1 MLFVASAFAG
11 EPEVLDPDTVA
22 NIENPLKVIVTEN
35 GQKTEVKVEGTSSQ
49 PDYRFLYSIT
59 KETEEKGLPTL
70 STPFMSRSHRHYPRR
85 ETVVCNDMYFG
96 IVTPYDTPEPFRT
109 SIEYGVREFL
119 GYRYT
124 PGGGTASF
132 GLGVG
137 AGNMKLFI
145 RRHKKVGV
153 ENDMF
158 ELTDAPEGARNV
170 HSHLMI
176 WRLHV
181 PFYYRQR
188 IHRSFGFKISATM
201 NFNVA
206 AKAKTSYRLDDE
218 KHTLKVKGLH
228 QRLLTPDFTF
238 AIGDF
243 DAFSVYVRWSPVSV
257 FKHRFGPEIKT
268 LSFGLSMG
276 L

>member
-11 EPEVLDPDTVA
+11 EPEELDPDTVA

-35 GQKTEVKVEGTSSQ
+35 GQKTEVKVEGTASQ

-70 STPFMSRSHRHYPRR
+70 STPFMSRSRHHYPRR
-85 ETVVCNDMYFG
+85 ETVVANDIYFG
-96 IVTPYDTPEPFRT
+96 IVAPYNSPEPIRT
-109 SIEYGVREFL
+109 SMEYGIREFL
-119 GYRYT
+119 GYRFT
-124 PGGGTASF
+124 PGGGSASF
-132 GLGVG
+132 GLGFG
-137 AGNMKLFI
+137 FGMQKYFI
-145 RRHKKVGV
+145 RRHVIVGV
-153 ENDMF
+153 ENDVF
-158 ELTDAPEGARNV
+158 TLTPAAESAKKV
-170 HSHLMI
+170 HSHLTVG
-176 WRLHV
+176 RLHF

-188 IHRSFGFKISATM
+188 ISGSFGFKILAAM
-201 NFNVA
+201 NLNVK

-218 KHTLKVKGLH
+218 KHTVKVKGLH

-243 DAFSVYVRWSPVSV
+243 DAFAIYARWSPVSV

-268 LSFGLSMG
+268 LSFGLTMG